1 MEIKIAGKYRLI
13 KKIGKGSYGEI
24 YQALNIKSNEN
35 VAVKMEPVSTKTPS
49 VQYEYS
55 LYKLMEGSSGIAK
68 VHYFGTEGDYYLIV
82 MDMLGP
88 SLEALHVF
96 CERSFSESTVAKIGL
111 QCITLLESLHEKG
124 LIHRDIKPDNFLI
137 GIGKKED

>member
-13 KKIGKGSYGEI
+13 KKIGSGAYADI
-24 YQALNIKSNEN
+24 YQALNINSNEK
-35 VAVKMEPVSTKTPS
+35 VVVKMELVSAKTPS

-55 LYKLMEGSSGIAK
+55 LYRLMEGTFGIPK

-96 CERSFSESTVAKIGL
+96 CERSFTERTIAKIGL
-111 QCITLLESLHEKG
+111 
-124 LIHRDIKPDNFLI
+124 
-137 GIGKKED
+137 